1 MADRRNNL
9 HDSTYQSTDSH
20 ANDGPS
26 QEAQRVLSTSGL
38 CPTKGP
44 SVTPRIHPRVS
55 LLARVGWSETD
66 EEMVQ
71 KITLFL
77 AAVVGID
84 SREKELLSTKPM
96 KGKH

>member
-1 MADRRNNL
+1 MADRRHNL

-44 SVTPRIHPRVS
+44 SVTPRVHPRVS

-66 EEMVQ
+66 EEMVVQ

-84 SREKELLSTKPM
+84 SREKPV